1 MNIKC
6 LFFIFL
12 LGILPIQAICEQSL
26 ENQLADSVVRCD
38 FDNVKSLIAKGA
50 DINAQNTYWSDIS
63 DSILMLTSGFEF
75 GERRVLICAEEEAH
89 IRLDIAKF
97 LIEKGA
103 DINAKNKYNQTALI
117 WAAYKGD
124 IDMIELLIEKGA
136 NIGDKDIYGIDA
148 LLEATRQGRLE
159 AVKTL
164 IKHKAD
170 INAREAVG
178 RGMAQG
184 RTALMI
190 ASQHGYAEIV
200 QYLIENGAD
209 INAMNHDGKTAL
221 NWAYNDKIVE
231 ILEQA
236 GAKWGT
242 WGTLV
247 K

>member
-1 MNIKC
+1 M
-6 LFFIFL
+6 

-26 ENQLADSVVRCD
+26 ENKLAESVVRCD
-38 FDNVKSLIAKGA
+38 FNKVKSLVAKGA
-50 DINAQNTYWSDIS
+50 DINTQNTHQSDIS
-63 DSILMLTSGFEF
+63 DSILMLTSGMEVEE
-75 GERRVLICAEEEAH
+75 GRRLLFCTANEAR
-89 IRLDIAKF
+89 IQLDIAKF

-103 DINAKNKYNQTALI
+103 NINAKNKYNQTALI

-136 NIGDKDIYGIDA
+136 NIGDKDKYGIDV
-148 LLEATRQGRLE
+148 LMEATRQGHLE

-184 RTALMI
+184 RTVLMI
-190 ASQHGYAEIV
+190 ASQHGYTEIV
-200 QYLIENGAD
+200 KYLIDNGVD
-209 INAMNHDGKTAL
+209 INAMNKDGKTAL
-221 NWAYNDKIVE
+221 NWAHDDKIVE

-242 WGTLV
+242 WTWETPT